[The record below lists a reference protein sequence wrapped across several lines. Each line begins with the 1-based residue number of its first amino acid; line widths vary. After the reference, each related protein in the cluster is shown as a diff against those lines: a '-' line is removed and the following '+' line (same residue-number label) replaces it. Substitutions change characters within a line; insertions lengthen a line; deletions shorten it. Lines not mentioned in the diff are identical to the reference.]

1 MKISATLPSPVT
13 RSHFHM
19 SSYVATSFPWPFF
32 VHCTDAQCDR
42 GNTRTPTRA
51 AISILVVFGSLIT
64 RHPMH
69 RGAAHSILHRKFRLI
84 HCFALSLSLSRFLP
98 RFYSLSTT
106 LKEIKGARHGC
117 KVVLVIGQGG
127 GDKDGRLGEVNNMS
141 VVSMASVRLTGPRR
155 RIFC

>member
-84 HCFALSLSLSRFLP
+84 HCFALSLSLSLSLAFFLVFTLCP
-98 RFYSLSTT
+98 RLSKKSKVLVTGA
-106 LKEIKGARHGC
+106 KWCWSSARVAEIKM
-117 KVVLVIGQGG
+117 
-127 GDKDGRLGEVNNMS
+127 D
-141 VVSMASVRLTGPRR
+141 ASVK
-155 RIFC
+155 